1 MKKILIAFILVLIT
15 TTSSDSDHGDDK
27 VIIPVMYEGWNLLGF
42 SLQPHVTN
50 DSIVSSGYDAIMYAA
65 LNNRVFYYSQNG
77 YSIADSLI
85 MGEGFW
91 MKSFAS
97 APLIQ
102 EGIRPLIR
110 VHLLYEGWNLITS
123 LEKEINPLLLVA
135 SHPFIDSIWGWD
147 NYQHQYRDLLAERA
161 WLIPGYG
168 YWVHATH
175 ADTLFYDGFSNQAP
189 PQPPAK
195 VVVSR
200 SQEMPPTAPI
210 YIVKQT
216 WGDVKKTLIE

>member
-1 MKKILIAFILVLIT
+1 MKKIIIT
-15 TTSSDSDHGDDK
+15 LTLLFTSISAHGEHDDVR
-27 VIIPVMYEGWNLLGF
+27 VIVPVMYEGWNLLGF

-77 YSIADSLI
+77 YSIADSFI

-91 MKSFAS
+91 MKSFDS

-102 EGIRPLIR
+102 EGIRPLAR

-135 SHPFIDSIWGWD
+135 SHPSISSIWGWD
-147 NYQHQYRDLLAERA
+147 NYQHQYRDLLAERD

-195 VVVSR
+195 AVVSR
-200 SQEMPPTAPI
+200 SQEIPPIPPI
-210 YIVKQT
+210 YIVRQT